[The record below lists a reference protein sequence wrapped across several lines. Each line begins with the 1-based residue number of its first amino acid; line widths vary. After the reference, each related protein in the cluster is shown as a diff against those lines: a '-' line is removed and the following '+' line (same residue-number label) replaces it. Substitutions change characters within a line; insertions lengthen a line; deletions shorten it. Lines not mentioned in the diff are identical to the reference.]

1 MTVQVK
7 PARPHNT
14 ADPDSSKWAPPSGS
28 DRQTSGQGGDDEEV
42 GSDAAEDFIQAH
54 PWVVT
59 FGRIGWAAKG
69 VVYLLTG
76 VLAFTIVADP
86 FGSGGGSQSEGE
98 ADPAGAVATI
108 AQQPFGELLLWT
120 LAIGLFIYAL
130 WRIVTVLL
138 PADVNGHSVLR
149 RIGYLVSAVVYIV
162 LGLAAVSLAR
172 RPGSPASQ
180 DSESQDSQVSELT
193 RSVFD
198 WTGGRWLVFAA
209 GALLIGIAV
218 YFFWKG
224 VTGSFENEIEHR
236 SVGPLSWDVIRM
248 MGRVGWIGRAAMVG
262 LIGVFLARAAY
273 LYDPEEAGGLD
284 DSLRRIADNSLGM
297 VLVIVVALG
306 LSLYGAFCIVSAPI
320 QKLVASDEDTVA
332 S

>member
-7 PARPHNT
+7 PSRPHDA

-28 DRQTSGQGGDDEEV
+28 DRRTSGQGGDDDEV

-54 PWVVT
+54 PWVIR

-98 ADPAGAVATI
+98 ADPSGAVATI
-108 AQQPFGELLLWT
+108 ARQPFGEVLLWT
-120 LAIGLFIYAL
+120 LAIGLFIYSL

-138 PADVNGHSVLR
+138 PADVDGHSVLR
-149 RIGYLVSAVVYIV
+149 RIGYLVSAVTYIV

-172 RPGSPASQ
+172 RPGSPGGQ
-180 DSESQDSQVSELT
+180 DSESQDSQVSEIT
-193 RSVFD
+193 RSVLD

-209 GALLIGIAV
+209 GAVLIGIAV

-224 VTGSFENEIEHR
+224 VTGSEEKQLEHR
-236 SVGPLSWDVIRM
+236 SVGPFSWDAIRM
-248 MGRVGWIGRAAMVG
+248 MGRIGWIGRAAMMG
-262 LIGVFLARAAY
+262 LIGVFVARAAY
-273 LYDPEEAGGLD
+273 LYDPDEARGLD
-284 DSLRRIADNSLGM
+284 DSLRRIADDSIGM
-297 VLVIVVALG
+297 LLVIVVAVG
-306 LSLYGAFCIVSAPI
+306 LTVYGAYCIVTTPSR
-320 QKLVASDEDTVA
+320 KLVASDDDTVA